1 MPSQSRRTNQHCLT
15 HPDPEKTASDLE
27 SEMIQLAQAGGLLNR
42 PIDSID
48 LQDLALEAE
57 VLQATLA
64 ELEETLA
71 DAPEELIAELEAE
84 LRMTNEALMV
94 TDITRI
100 AIEQLATAQ

>member
-1 MPSQSRRTNQHCLT
+1 
-15 HPDPEKTASDLE
+15 
-27 SEMIQLAQAGGLLNR
+27 MIQLAQAGGLLNR